1 MFMDGT
7 IIKVYKYVYKHH
19 TVTIQS
25 GLVGSVIQL
34 ELRAINL
41 YDGMVTWLTGHLA
54 HYRAIYNYP
63 IWNSWTCIC
72 MVYKNT

>member
-54 HYRAIYNYP
+54 H
-63 IWNSWTCIC
+63 
-72 MVYKNT
+72 